1 MIDVNLGNKTLIVGV
16 AIALILAYG
25 MVNFNGGQADADF
38 AFSKAEAAS
47 FRSPVRKPA
56 PVVSPADAMA
66 KANTE
71 VVEGV
76 DAVVEPVAGASAETG
91 LDADALS
98 AAAQRRIAEIGTPT
112 NRYDARELEELQG
125 L

>member
-25 MVNFNGGQADADF
+25 MVNFNGGQADTDF
-38 AFSKAEAAS
+38 AFSRAEAAS
-47 FRSPVRKPA
+47 FQSPVRKPA

-66 KANTE
+66 KASTE
-71 VVEGV
+71 SADG
-76 DAVVEPVAGASAETG
+76 VVEPVSGTPAEAG

-98 AAAQRRIAEIGTPT
+98 AAAQHRIAEIGTPK